1 MTSLHFSS
9 TGTPDAKVSSAACWG
24 NEGRERF
31 VRPET
36 LALRDQIAKRYK
48 IEVALEQP
56 DTTVEEYERLHDG
69 PLYRTAPDRCC
80 GDRKLAIIRRVLVNF
95 DAWMSGI
102 RRDQSEDRAAAPI
115 VGWDH
120 KCGAVEGVAG
130 LVRACRRRRP

>member
-1 MTSLHFSS
+1 VT
-9 TGTPDAKVSSAACWG
+9 ASALVLG